1 MNRQD
6 FIRKVKENV
15 SGTLEGV
22 TIKDT
27 TVFVDGVIEELKK
40 AMVAGEEVSFSG
52 FGKFTTSVRAAHP
65 GRNPKTGE
73 KIMIPETRVP
83 KFSALTGLKE
93 AVKNA

>member
-15 SGTLEGV
+15 AGTLEGV

-52 FGKFTTSVRAAHP
+52 FGKFKTVVRAAHG

-73 KIMIPETRVP
+73 TIMIKETRAP
-83 KFSALTGLKE
+83 KFTALTGLKE

>member
-15 SGTLEGV
+15 AGKLEGV

-52 FGKFTTSVRAAHP
+52 FGKFKTVVRAARTS
-65 GRNPKTGE
+65 RNPRTGE
-73 KIMIPETRVP
+73 AVSVPETRAP
-83 KFSALTGLKE
+83 KFTALTGLKE

>member
-15 SGTLEGV
+15 TGTLEGV

-40 AMVAGEEVSFSG
+40 AMVAGEEVSLVLVS
-52 FGKFTTSVRAAHP
+52 SR
-65 GRNPKTGE
+65 
-73 KIMIPETRVP
+73 
-83 KFSALTGLKE
+83 L
-93 AVKNA
+93 

>member
-15 SGTLEGV
+15 AGTLEGV

-40 AMVAGEEVSFSG
+40 AMVAGEEVSISG
-52 FGKFTTSVRAAHP
+52 FGKCTTSVRAAHP
-65 GRNPKTGE
+65 GRNPKTAE